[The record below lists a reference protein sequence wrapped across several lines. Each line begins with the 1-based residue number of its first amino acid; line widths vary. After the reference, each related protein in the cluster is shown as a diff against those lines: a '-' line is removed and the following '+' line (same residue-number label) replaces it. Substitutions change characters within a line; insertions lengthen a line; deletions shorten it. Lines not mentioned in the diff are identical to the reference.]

1 MSRETSKLEAFQT
14 LSGQD
19 RSSVTTHTKQT
30 SSQALQ
36 ALTCCRISNYA
47 YLFLSSVLFTLIR
60 NYSSCIL
67 NLTAKFLVEM
77 AYVGLLAVLTS
88 SELVMNMVCRCDIG
102 LACTVVG
109 FVCGLVL
116 LPTVIDITE
125 GYYCVRKAL
134 W

>member
-1 MSRETSKLEAFQT
+1 MNKFWNLIGVERTKIY
-14 LSGQD
+14 SGEYEYE
-19 RSSVTTHTKQT
+19 RKNH
-30 SSQALQ
+30 
-36 ALTCCRISNYA
+36 
-47 YLFLSSVLFTLIR
+47 YLGFT
-60 NYSSCIL
+60 
-67 NLTAKFLVEM
+67 AEFLVEI

-88 SELVMNMVCRCDIG
+88 SELMMNMVCCCDIG

>member
-1 MSRETSKLEAFQT
+1 MNKFWNLVGVERTKIYSGEYQYEMKNCYLDHTRE
-14 LSGQD
+14 
-19 RSSVTTHTKQT
+19 
-30 SSQALQ
+30 
-36 ALTCCRISNYA
+36 
-47 YLFLSSVLFTLIR
+47 
-60 NYSSCIL
+60 
-67 NLTAKFLVEM
+67 FLVEM
-77 AYVGLLAVLTS
+77 AYICLLAVLTS
-88 SELVMNMVCRCDIG
+88 SELMTNMVCRCDIG

>member
-1 MSRETSKLEAFQT
+1 MPVNQPPSKIY
-14 LSGQD
+14 SGEYQYE
-19 RSSVTTHTKQT
+19 RKN
-30 SSQALQ
+30 
-36 ALTCCRISNYA
+36 C
-47 YLFLSSVLFTLIR
+47 YLGFT
-60 NYSSCIL
+60 
-67 NLTAKFLVEM
+67 AEFLVEM
-77 AYVGLLAVLTS
+77 AYVCLLAVLTS
-88 SELVMNMVCRCDIG
+88 SELMMNMVYRCDIG